1 MSLLKYQELYIKF
14 FIRCSSFINF
24 HYILHGANTLNG
36 YSSIGYEEMKKVIN
50 CHQVE
55 ENHSHALSL
64 SSFETFSSFFS
75 SPNFLGILLS
85 SYFCVQILMRDS
97 FHLHENFN
105 GRSCLLFYFF
115 FANFSF
121 STIYPLIFS
130 GKRHEFHIVPFKK
143 IFFQIKDFVD
153 NFTVIY
159 CQCL

>member
-1 MSLLKYQELYIKF
+1 
-14 FIRCSSFINF
+14 
-24 HYILHGANTLNG
+24 
-36 YSSIGYEEMKKVIN
+36 
-50 CHQVE
+50 
-55 ENHSHALSL
+55 
-64 SSFETFSSFFS
+64 
-75 SPNFLGILLS
+75 
-85 SYFCVQILMRDS
+85 MRDS

-143 IFFQIKDFVD
+143 IFFQAKDFVD

-159 CQCL
+159 CQCLQVVISILQNLYQYKNIYFVSTYFVETSRNHIFKSFLRWMLRKYLIIKETRDNWWQLTFFRFVLDFQ

>member
-1 MSLLKYQELYIKF
+1 M
-14 FIRCSSFINF
+14 RCYTFMNF
-24 HYILHGANTLNG
+24 HYILQGANALNG

-64 SSFETFSSFFS
+64 SSFDVFSSFFLRYT
-75 SPNFLGILLS
+75 FQIHS
-85 SYFCVQILMRDS
+85 SYSCVKILMRDS

>member
-1 MSLLKYQELYIKF
+1 MTF
-14 FIRCSSFINF
+14 SFILLGENK
-24 HYILHGANTLNG
+24 LNS
-36 YSSIGYEEMKKVIN
+36 YSSIGYKEMKKG
-50 CHQVE
+50 HQ
-55 ENHSHALSL
+55 L
-64 SSFETFSSFFS
+64 SSSIGKPFTRPFSVLFWNFFFIFFS

-97 FHLHENFN
+97 FYLHENFN

-130 GKRHEFHIVPFKK
+130 GKRHAFHIVPFEK
-143 IFFQIKDFVD
+143 ISFQLQDFVD

-159 CQCL
+159 CQYT